1 MRQMRYLNAILTVNA
16 VLLAALL
23 WTQVATT
30 PVLAQPAV
38 AQSRTRPTGRIPLLP
53 NAAKQRDAQTGLLR
67 EIKESVD
74 ATRHLL
80 ERGGFK
86 VEVTNLDAVT
96 SSQADKYLESGGWKR

>member
-1 MRQMRYLNAILTVNA
+1 MRQMKYLNTILTVNA
-16 VLLAALL
+16 VLLAVLL

-38 AQSRTRPTGRIPLLP
+38 AQSRTRPSRTLPLLP
-53 NAAKQRDAQTGLLR
+53 NAAKQRDTQAALLR

-86 VEVTNLDAVT
+86 VEVTNLEAII
-96 SSQADKYLESGGWKR
+96 SSKADKYLESGGWKR